1 MDPRWQFTTHVQ
13 QPPPPTMHDIRDDLR
28 RQLVLKV
35 LEQVS
40 AGHWTALYAADQLSS
55 VGLSASAEKVKAA
68 MMARDCVFEGV
79 GHERALAAA
88 DWYWL
93 VGRLARPLGA
103 ITQRGDAA

>member
-1 MDPRWQFTTHVQ
+1 MDPRWQSTTHVQ
-13 QPPPPTMHDIRDDLR
+13 QPTMHDIRDDLR

-40 AGHWTALYAADQLSS
+40 AGHWTALFAADQLSS

-68 MMARDCVFEGV
+68 MTARDRWFENPAVDG
-79 GHERALAAA
+79 RAV
-88 DWYWL
+88 DRDWL